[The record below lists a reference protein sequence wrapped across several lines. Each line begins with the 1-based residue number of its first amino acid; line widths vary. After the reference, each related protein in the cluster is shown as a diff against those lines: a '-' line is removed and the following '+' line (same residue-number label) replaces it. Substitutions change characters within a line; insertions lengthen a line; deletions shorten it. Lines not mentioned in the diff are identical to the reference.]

1 MALLVNIQP
10 AFKAFILGTKMHL
23 GGGILFFIFRNGFA
37 FYYELWK
44 EAINGNNKTQ
54 M

>member
-10 AFKAFILGTKMHL
+10 AFKAFIRGAKMHL
-23 GGGILFFIFRNGFA
+23 GGVILFFMFRNGFT

-44 EAINGNNKTQ
+44 EAIDGNNKTQ
-54 M
+54 V